1 MQRHL
6 SLELHR
12 TCVLAL
18 RACTGRARGAG
29 GGGGSRSEAEAEA
42 EAEAEGEE
50 RDLVSYARRR

>member
-6 SLELHR
+6 SLELYD

-42 EAEAEGEE
+42 EGEE